1 MTKSASRLGRGLGS
15 LISGGTQ
22 NTQPNPPSASVHGNL
37 NQNGEEVIQ
46 HSTSSKNSHEIGTSL
61 VELPVDRIVPN
72 PYQPRKT
79 IAPDSI
85 RELAA
90 SIEAEGLLQPVVVR
104 KIVDD
109 YQLIS
114 GERRLRAFKKLNLDS
129 IPAYIRKANDQS
141 SLEMALVE
149 NIQRRDLDA
158 IEIAISYKRLIEEL
172 NLSHDEMSKKL
183 GKDRS
188 TITNYIRL
196 LKLDPIIQ
204 SGIRDKFISMGHGRA
219 IINIASHEKQL
230 FIYEQIL
237 KNNLSVRQTEIKVRE
252 LDKPKSV
259 TKNLEIDK
267 SIKDQIQKTES
278 KIKSKINLKK
288 NKNKFILSFIFKSKK
303 ELIQIL
309 KKLND

>member
-1 MTKSASRLGRGLGS
+1 LAKAYKKRVLGRGLSAILNEDDNNRFRENVNSKINEININDIS
-15 LISGGTQ
+15 L
-22 NTQPNPPSASVHGNL
+22 NPDQPRTNFNENSL
-37 NQNGEEVIQ
+37 EQL
-46 HSTSSKNSHEIGTSL
+46 TSSIN
-61 VELPVDRIVPN
+61 ELGLI
-72 PYQPRKT
+72 QPITVKEKDGKY
-79 IAPDSI
+79 I
-85 RELAA
+85 
-90 SIEAEGLLQPVVVR
+90 
-104 KIVDD
+104 
-109 YQLIS
+109 LIS

-172 NLSHDEMSKKL
+172 KLSHDEMSKKL

-219 IINIASHEKQL
+219 LINIESHEKQL

-237 KNNLSVRQTEIKVRE
+237 KNNLSVRQTELKVRE

-259 TKNLEIDK
+259 IKNLEIDK
-267 SIKDQIQKTES
+267 SITDQIIKAES
-278 KIKSKINLKK
+278 KIESIINFKK
-288 NKNKFILSFIFKSKK
+288 NKNKFVLNFIFKSKK
-303 ELIQIL
+303 ELIRIL

>member
-1 MTKSASRLGRGLGS
+1 MAKAYKKRVLGRGLSAILNEDDNNRFKENINSNNINEIDVNDIS
-15 LISGGTQ
+15 L
-22 NTQPNPPSASVHGNL
+22 NPDQPRTNF
-37 NQNGEEVIQ
+37 NQNSLEQLASSINELGLIQ
-46 HSTSSKNSHEIGTSL
+46 PITVKEKDGKYI
-61 VELPVDRIVPN
+61 
-72 PYQPRKT
+72 
-79 IAPDSI
+79 
-85 RELAA
+85 
-90 SIEAEGLLQPVVVR
+90 
-104 KIVDD
+104 
-109 YQLIS
+109 LIS

-158 IEIAISYKRLIEEL
+158 IEIAISYKRLTEEL

-230 FIYEQIL
+230 FVYEQIL

-288 NKNKFILSFIFKSKK
+288 NKNKFILSFIFKSKR

>member
-1 MTKSASRLGRGLGS
+1 MAKAYKKRVLGRGLSAILNEDDNNRFKQNINSNNINEIDVNDIS
-15 LISGGTQ
+15 L
-22 NTQPNPPSASVHGNL
+22 NPDQPRTNF
-37 NQNGEEVIQ
+37 NQNSLEQLASSINELGLIQ
-46 HSTSSKNSHEIGTSL
+46 PITVKENDGKYI
-61 VELPVDRIVPN
+61 
-72 PYQPRKT
+72 
-79 IAPDSI
+79 
-85 RELAA
+85 
-90 SIEAEGLLQPVVVR
+90 
-104 KIVDD
+104 
-109 YQLIS
+109 LIS

-259 TKNLEIDK
+259 TKSLEIDK
-267 SIKDQIQKTES
+267 SIKDQIEKTES

>member
-1 MTKSASRLGRGLGS
+1 MAKAYKKRVLGRGLSAILNEDDNNRFKQNINSNNINEIDVNDIS
-15 LISGGTQ
+15 L
-22 NTQPNPPSASVHGNL
+22 NPDQPRTNF
-37 NQNGEEVIQ
+37 NQNSLEQLASSINELGLIQ
-46 HSTSSKNSHEIGTSL
+46 PITVKENDGKYI
-61 VELPVDRIVPN
+61 
-72 PYQPRKT
+72 
-79 IAPDSI
+79 
-85 RELAA
+85 
-90 SIEAEGLLQPVVVR
+90 
-104 KIVDD
+104 
-109 YQLIS
+109 LIS

-288 NKNKFILSFIFKSKK
+288 NKNKFILSFIFKSKS

>member
-1 MTKSASRLGRGLGS
+1 MAKAYKKRVLGRGLSAILNEDDNNRLEENINSNNINEIDVNDIS
-15 LISGGTQ
+15 L
-22 NTQPNPPSASVHGNL
+22 NPDQPRTNF
-37 NQNGEEVIQ
+37 NQNSLEQLASSINELGLIQ
-46 HSTSSKNSHEIGTSL
+46 PITVKEKDGKYI
-61 VELPVDRIVPN
+61 
-72 PYQPRKT
+72 
-79 IAPDSI
+79 
-85 RELAA
+85 
-90 SIEAEGLLQPVVVR
+90 
-104 KIVDD
+104 
-109 YQLIS
+109 LIS

-288 NKNKFILSFIFKSKK
+288 NKNKFILSFIFKSKR

>member
-1 MTKSASRLGRGLGS
+1 MAKAYKKRVLGRGLSAILNEDDNNRFKENINSNNINEIDVNDIS
-15 LISGGTQ
+15 L
-22 NTQPNPPSASVHGNL
+22 NPDQPRTNF
-37 NQNGEEVIQ
+37 NQNSLEQLASSINELGLIQ
-46 HSTSSKNSHEIGTSL
+46 PITVKEKDGKYI
-61 VELPVDRIVPN
+61 
-72 PYQPRKT
+72 
-79 IAPDSI
+79 
-85 RELAA
+85 
-90 SIEAEGLLQPVVVR
+90 
-104 KIVDD
+104 
-109 YQLIS
+109 LIS

-172 NLSHDEMSKKL
+172 KLSHDEMSKKL

-237 KNNLSVRQTEIKVRE
+237 KNNFSVRQTEIKVRE

-288 NKNKFILSFIFKSKK
+288 NKNKFILSFIFKSKR

>member
-1 MTKSASRLGRGLGS
+1 MAKAYKKRVLGRGLSAILSEDDNNRFKENINSNNINEIDVNDIS
-15 LISGGTQ
+15 L
-22 NTQPNPPSASVHGNL
+22 NPDQPRTNF
-37 NQNGEEVIQ
+37 NQNSLEQLASSINELGLIQ
-46 HSTSSKNSHEIGTSL
+46 PITVKEKDGKYI
-61 VELPVDRIVPN
+61 
-72 PYQPRKT
+72 
-79 IAPDSI
+79 
-85 RELAA
+85 
-90 SIEAEGLLQPVVVR
+90 
-104 KIVDD
+104 
-109 YQLIS
+109 LIS

-219 IINIASHEKQL
+219 IININSHEKQL

-288 NKNKFILSFIFKSKK
+288 NKNKFILSFIFKSKR

>member
-1 MTKSASRLGRGLGS
+1 MAKAYKKRVLGRGLSAILNEDDNNRFKENINSNNINEIDVNDIS
-15 LISGGTQ
+15 L
-22 NTQPNPPSASVHGNL
+22 NPDQPRTNF
-37 NQNGEEVIQ
+37 NQNLLEQLASSINELGLIQ
-46 HSTSSKNSHEIGTSL
+46 PITVKEKDGKYI
-61 VELPVDRIVPN
+61 
-72 PYQPRKT
+72 
-79 IAPDSI
+79 
-85 RELAA
+85 
-90 SIEAEGLLQPVVVR
+90 
-104 KIVDD
+104 
-109 YQLIS
+109 LIS

-158 IEIAISYKRLIEEL
+158 IEIAISYKRLIDEL

-288 NKNKFILSFIFKSKK
+288 NKNKFILSFIFKSKR

>member
-1 MTKSASRLGRGLGS
+1 MAKAYKKRVLGRGLSAILNEDDNNRFKQNIKSNNINEIDVNDIS
-15 LISGGTQ
+15 L
-22 NTQPNPPSASVHGNL
+22 NPDQPRTNF
-37 NQNGEEVIQ
+37 NQNSLEQLASSINELGLIQ
-46 HSTSSKNSHEIGTSL
+46 PITVKEKDGKYI
-61 VELPVDRIVPN
+61 
-72 PYQPRKT
+72 
-79 IAPDSI
+79 
-85 RELAA
+85 
-90 SIEAEGLLQPVVVR
+90 
-104 KIVDD
+104 
-109 YQLIS
+109 LIS

-288 NKNKFILSFIFKSKK
+288 NKNKFILSFIFKSKR

>member
-1 MTKSASRLGRGLGS
+1 MAKAYKKRVLGRGLSAILNEDDNNRFKENINSNNINEIDVNDIS
-15 LISGGTQ
+15 L
-22 NTQPNPPSASVHGNL
+22 NPDQPRTNF
-37 NQNGEEVIQ
+37 NQNSLEQ
-46 HSTSSKNSHEIGTSL
+46 LASSIK
-61 VELPVDRIVPN
+61 EL
-72 PYQPRKT
+72 
-79 IAPDSI
+79 
-85 RELAA
+85 
-90 SIEAEGLLQPVVVR
+90 GLIQPVTV
-104 KIVDD
+104 KEKDGKYI
-109 YQLIS
+109 LIS

-158 IEIAISYKRLIEEL
+158 IEIAISYKRLTEEL

-259 TKNLEIDK
+259 AKNLEIEK
-267 SIKDQIQKTES
+267 SIKDQIKKTES
-278 KIKSKINLKK
+278 KIKSNIYLKK
-288 NKNKFILSFIFKSKK
+288 NKNKFILSFIFKSKR